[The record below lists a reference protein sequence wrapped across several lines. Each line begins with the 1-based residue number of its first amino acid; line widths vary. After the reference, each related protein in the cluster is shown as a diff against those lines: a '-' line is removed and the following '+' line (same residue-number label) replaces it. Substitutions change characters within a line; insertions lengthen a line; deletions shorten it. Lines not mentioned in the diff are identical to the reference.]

1 VVLGEPDLVQAS
13 WRAGPS
19 ACSGA
24 GPHRASG
31 FAPAERNPPS
41 VGAIFSWPLVAMKIG
56 DFSYVMMCANAM
68 IEIDTAIAIPPYAMA
83 RSSD

>member
-1 VVLGEPDLVQAS
+1 
-13 WRAGPS
+13 
-19 ACSGA
+19 
-24 GPHRASG
+24 
-31 FAPAERNPPS
+31 

>member
-1 VVLGEPDLVQAS
+1 
-13 WRAGPS
+13 
-19 ACSGA
+19 
-24 GPHRASG
+24 
-31 FAPAERNPPS
+31 
-41 VGAIFSWPLVAMKIG
+41 MKIG